1 MKERQF
7 FWDWGYLCVIFFS
20 LIQNGAFQRDILQLI
35 MLPVNWCREYV
46 IWFEQLDYMGY
57 PSGEVT
63 FERIVSMVAI
73 MAGIVGCVI
82 LVWGGIE
89 QYRKIWDDI
98 YKMVLISSI
107 SFSAVLGNMV
117 REYLSLNLIFLIFLI
132 NMGAIFLRMYLSK
145 KKNKFIL

>member
-1 MKERQF
+1 MQGV
-7 FWDWGYLCVIFFS
+7 W
-20 LIQNGAFQRDILQLI
+20 A
-35 MLPVNWCREYV
+35 
-46 IWFEQLDYMGY
+46 WFEQLDYLGY
-57 PSGEVT
+57 SEGEVI
-63 FERIVSMVAI
+63 FERIFSSAVI
-73 MAGIVGCVI
+73 MAGIVGGVF

-89 QYRKIWDDI
+89 WYRKIWDDI

>member
-1 MKERQF
+1 MLADIGNGTMNIMYINNSRPVEKKCFTEKYGTHQ
-7 FWDWGYLCVIFFS
+7 CVLAVRES
-20 LIQNGAFQRDILQLI
+20 LL
-35 MLPVNWCREYV
+35 
-46 IWFEQLDYMGY
+46 
-57 PSGEVT
+57 
-63 FERIVSMVAI
+63 
-73 MAGIVGCVI
+73 CVI

>member
-1 MKERQF
+1 MCHFLFTYSEWSISKR
-7 FWDWGYLCVIFFS
+7 YIAANHV
-20 LIQNGAFQRDILQLI
+20 
-35 MLPVNWCREYV
+35 
-46 IWFEQLDYMGY
+46 
-57 PSGEVT
+57 
-63 FERIVSMVAI
+63 
-73 MAGIVGCVI
+73 